1 VRLKRGFQE
10 FQGKK
15 GAVGRGVEAP
25 FSAKAGLK
33 KSPSIAD

>member
-15 GAVGRGVEAP
+15 VAVGRGVDAP